1 MYGPGGAYAVFAGK
15 DASRALGLSSTKH
28 EDAVPDWSTLDA
40 EALKTLDGWYDFFT
54 CVLDPFFFLF
64 VFSSHILGVSHRRK
78 RYNIVGHVID
88 LPAAVA
94 NMR

>member
-54 CVLDPFFFLF
+54 CVLDPFFF
-64 VFSSHILGVSHRRK
+64 
-78 RYNIVGHVID
+78 
-88 LPAAVA
+88 
-94 NMR
+94 